1 MKSVKQLVIF
11 VLVLVASQVQ
21 AQTSRIVLGNVV
33 DSLQQA
39 PLQGATITLVD
50 SNGVKLQTTSS
61 DTKGFFKL
69 ITEKKSLREIIISFT
84 GFKTK
89 TVQLSYDQLAYEY
102 KLGSL
107 YLYPDVS
114 SIAEVI
120 VKGIKPTVSFK
131 IDRQVFKASQFAAA
145 SNGTGIDVVRNLPS
159 VSVNGQGDISLR
171 GSTSFL
177 VLVNGKTTQGDPAF
191 VLNQLPADAIESI
204 EIITNPSAMYDAD
217 GKSGILNII
226 TKNDVEDGLMLQ
238 TNVMG
243 GLPAFNTYNNQ
254 RSKHPQRY
262 SADVSAA
269 FRKNKW
275 DVSGGFNY
283 LRNDVAGYREGDV
296 FTIVNNIKTS
306 FPSNGERSFNRYNYG
321 GRLAV
326 VYEINKSNNI
336 SSGFYIG
343 KRYQTRVADLLYN
356 NQREDLSTG
365 TVSDFTYF
373 NKNTQQKEGVFTLA
387 NLDYTHLFADK
398 SKLVFSALFERANL
412 SGLTT
417 NNNLSYPSLA
427 DTVQY
432 TENPSSNPLNASRL
446 KLDYNRKVGNG
457 NFQAGY
463 QYRYDVQDGRFL
475 YLTKVLG
482 TTEFTV
488 NPDFTSNVKLINH
501 IHAGYLQYAAKVKRF
516 SYSAG
521 VRVEE
526 SERNLLFSLNDQK
539 TKLPLTNFFP
549 SLQLRYE
556 AWNRAVLKTGYS
568 RRIKRTNNYE
578 LNPFPEREHS
588 ETLEQGDPQLLP
600 EFIGTY
606 EVGVEQSFSKGSF
619 YVTLYHQQTKN
630 PIQRVNKVFN
640 DTILNRVYTN
650 AGRAVQT
657 GVEANFT
664 YQVTDVW
671 QSIVGGNV
679 YKYDIKGSIF
689 NGAVAV
695 RNNSWV
701 YSINSTQS
709 FSLPKRWLLQL
720 SVNYLSLRA
729 TAQGEDGYFLTPNF
743 TVKKTSMDKRW
754 SVQLQWLNMDAGL
767 KKSNRQRITTY
778 GSIFYTTTNYI
789 YETDQVQL
797 SLSFNLLRKNRKIN
811 LPVSEIG
818 EKEF

>member
-1 MKSVKQLVIF
+1 MKSVKLLAIIILVICCGK
-11 VLVLVASQVQ
+11 VQ
-21 AQTSRIVLGNVV
+21 AQTSRIVFGNVV
-33 DSLQQA
+33 DSMQQI

-50 SNGVKLQTTSS
+50 SNGVKLKTTSS
-61 DTKGFFKL
+61 DAKGFFKL
-69 ITEKKSLREIIISFT
+69 STERKSLREIIISFT

-89 TVQLSYDQLAYEY
+89 TVQLTYDQLAQEY

-114 SIAEVI
+114 SMAEVI
-120 VKGIKPTVSFK
+120 VKGIKPPVSFK
-131 IDRQVFKASQFAAA
+131 IDRQVFKASQFGTA

-226 TKNDVEDGLMLQ
+226 TKNGVEDGLMVQ
-238 TNVMG
+238 ANVMG

-254 RSKHPQRY
+254 RNKYPHRH

-275 DVSGGFNY
+275 DISGGFNY
-283 LRNDVAGYREGDV
+283 LRNDLAGYREGDV
-296 FTIVNNIKTS
+296 FTIINNSKTS

-326 VYEINKSNNI
+326 AYEINKNNNI

-365 TVSDFTYF
+365 IVSDFTYF
-373 NKNTQQKEGVFTLA
+373 NKNTQQKEAVFTLA

-398 SKLVFSALFERANL
+398 SKLIFSALFERANL

-432 TENPSSNPLNASRL
+432 TENPSSNPLNAYRL

-475 YLTKVLG
+475 YLTKLMG
-482 TTEFTV
+482 TNNFTV
-488 NPDFTSNVKLINH
+488 DPDFTSNVKLTNH
-501 IHAGYLQYAAKVKRF
+501 IHAGYVQYAEKVKRF

-521 VRVEE
+521 IRVEE
-526 SERNLLFSLNDQK
+526 SERHLLFSLNNQK

-556 AWNRAVLKTGYS
+556 AWDRAVLKTGYS

-606 EVGVEQSFSKGSF
+606 ELGVEQSFAKGSF

-650 AGRAVQT
+650 AGRAIQT
-657 GVEANFT
+657 GVETNFT
-664 YQVTDVW
+664 MQVTDVW
-671 QSIVGGNV
+671 QTIVGGNV

-709 FSLPKRWLLQL
+709 FSLPNRWLLQF

-754 SVQLQWLNMDAGL
+754 SFQLQWLNMDAGL

-778 GSIFYTTTNYI
+778 GADFYTTTNYI

-811 LPVSEIG
+811 LPVSEMG

>member
-1 MKSVKQLVIF
+1 MQRVKKLAILFLVFYCNQLN
-11 VLVLVASQVQ
+11 
-21 AQTSRIVLGNVV
+21 AQINTISGTVV
-33 DSLQQA
+33 DSSQQTA
-39 PLQGATITLVD
+39 LQGATITLVD
-50 SNGVKLQTTSS
+50 SNGVKLKTTST
-61 DTKGFFKL
+61 DANGFFKL
-69 ITEKKSLREIIISFT
+69 ATERKSLYGVIISFT

-89 TVQLSYDQLAYEY
+89 KVQLTYNQLAQEY

-107 YLYPDVS
+107 YLYADIS

-120 VKGIKPTVSFK
+120 VKGTRPPVSFK

-159 VSVNGQGDISLR
+159 VSVNGQGELSLR

-177 VLVNGKTTQGDPAF
+177 VLLNGKTTQGDPAF

-217 GKSGILNII
+217 GKSGIINII
-226 TKNDVEDGLMLQ
+226 TKNGVEDGLMVQ
-238 TNVMG
+238 ASVMG

-254 RSKHPQRY
+254 RNKYPQRY
-262 SADVSAA
+262 AADVSAA

-275 DVSGGFNY
+275 DLSGGFNY
-283 LRNDVAGYREGDV
+283 LRNDLAGYREGDV
-296 FTIVNNIKTS
+296 FTIINNVKTS
-306 FPSNGERSFNRYNYG
+306 FPSNGERSFQRWNYG
-321 GRLAV
+321 GRLAAA
-326 VYEINKSNNI
+326 YEINKSNQL
-336 SSGFYIG
+336 SAGFYMG
-343 KRYQTRVADLLYN
+343 KRFQTRVADLLYN
-356 NQREDLSTG
+356 NQRVDLSNG
-365 TVSDFTYF
+365 NNSSFTYF
-373 NKNTQQKEGVFTLA
+373 NENTQQKEGVFTLA
-387 NLDYTHLFADK
+387 NIDYTHLFADK
-398 SKLVFSALFERANL
+398 SKLVFSALYERAAL

-417 NNNLSYPSLA
+417 NNNLSYPSLK
-427 DTVQY
+427 DTIQY
-432 TENPSSNPLNASRL
+432 TENPSANPLNAYRL
-446 KLDYNRKVGNG
+446 KLDYSKKLGSG

-463 QYRYDVQDGRFL
+463 QYRYDVQDGRFV
-475 YLTKVLG
+475 YLTKILG
-482 TTEFTV
+482 TDNFTV
-488 NPDFTSNVKLINH
+488 NPDFTSNVNLTNH

-521 VRVEE
+521 VRLEE
-526 SERNLLFSLNDQK
+526 SNRNLLFSLNNQK

-556 AWNRAVLKTGYS
+556 AWERAVLKTGYS

-600 EFIGTY
+600 ELIGTY
-606 EVGVEQSFSKGSF
+606 EAGLEQSFSKGSF

-630 PIQRVNKVFN
+630 PIQRVNKIFN
-640 DTILNRVYTN
+640 DTILNRVFTN
-650 AGRAVQT
+650 AGRALQT
-657 GVEANFT
+657 GVETNFT
-664 YQVTDVW
+664 CQVTDVW
-671 QSIVGGNV
+671 QTIVGGNV
-679 YKYDIKGSIF
+679 YRYDIKGSIF

-701 YSINSTQS
+701 YSINTTQS
-709 FSLPKRWLLQL
+709 FNLPKRWTMQL

-729 TAQGEDGYFLTPNF
+729 TAQGKDGYFLTPNF
-743 TVKKTSMDKRW
+743 SVKKTSIDKRW
-754 SVQLQWLNMDAGL
+754 SFQLQWLNMDAGL

-778 GSIFYTTTNYI
+778 GNDFYTTTNYI

-811 LPVSEIG
+811 LPVSEMG

>member
-1 MKSVKQLVIF
+1 MYCVKQLILAILLFCSVTTYGQTAKT
-11 VLVLVASQVQ
+11 LV
-21 AQTSRIVLGNVV
+21 GNVA
-33 DSLQQA
+33 DSLQQT

-50 SNGVKLQTTSS
+50 SNGVKVKSTTT
-61 DTKGFFKL
+61 DVGGNFKL
-69 ITEKKSLREIIISFT
+69 VADKKSLREIIISFT

-89 TVQLSYDQLAYEY
+89 TIQLTYDQLAHEY

-114 SIAEVI
+114 AMAEII
-120 VKGIKPTVSFK
+120 VKGIKPPVSYK

-145 SNGTGIDVVRNLPS
+145 SNGTGIDLVRNLPA
-159 VSVNGQGDISLR
+159 VTVNGQGELSLR

-191 VLNQLPADAIESI
+191 VLSQLPADAIESV

-226 TKNDVEDGLMLQ
+226 TKNGVEDGLMVQ
-238 TNVMG
+238 ANIMG

-254 RSKHPQRY
+254 RNKYPHRH

-283 LRNDVAGYREGDV
+283 LRNDLAGYREGDV
-296 FTIVNNIKTS
+296 LTIVNNSKTS

-326 VYEINKSNNI
+326 AYEINKNNNL
-336 SSGFYIG
+336 SAGFYSG

-356 NQREDLSTG
+356 NQRQDLSTG
-365 TVSDFTYF
+365 TVSNFTYF

-387 NLDYTHLFADK
+387 NLDYTHLFADQ

-417 NNNLSYPSLA
+417 NNNLTYPSLT
-427 DTVQY
+427 DTIQY
-432 TENPSSNPLNASRL
+432 TENPSSNPLNAYRL

-482 TTEFTV
+482 TNNFTID
-488 NPDFTSNVKLINH
+488 PGFTSNVKLTNH
-501 IHAGYLQYAAKVKRF
+501 IHAGYVQYAEKIKRF

-521 VRVEE
+521 IRVEE
-526 SERNLLFSLNDQK
+526 SERNLLFSLNNQK

-556 AWNRAVLKTGYS
+556 AWDRAVLKTGYS

-606 EVGVEQSFSKGSF
+606 ELGIEQSFAKGSF

-650 AGRAVQT
+650 AGRAIQT
-657 GVEANFT
+657 GVEANVAI
-664 YQVTDVW
+664 QVTDVW
-671 QSIVGGNV
+671 QTIAGGNV
-679 YKYDIKGSIF
+679 YKYAIKGSIF

-695 RNNSWV
+695 QNNSWV

-709 FSLPKRWLLQL
+709 FSLPNRWLLQL

-743 TVKKTSMDKRW
+743 TLKKTSMDKRW
-754 SVQLQWLNMDAGL
+754 SFQLQWLNMDAGL

-778 GSIFYTTTNYI
+778 GADFYTTTNYI